1 MSILKENSPFNNY
14 SLLNS
19 IKFIAITQII
29 KKYKISK
36 IELKFFDD
44 ELKNHLLKYFED
56 LNLKF
61 NFLETIKKNNT
72 DNSFHLLPKIIRN
85 FLNFIVKIVNFYS
98 FREKKKFFN
107 SKEVL
112 IVSHF
117 SHFNEANLN
126 KNIFSPYQWVD
137 ITKYLN
143 RKIIYKFSIQQ
154 KVKIQNCI

>member
-85 FLNFIVKIVNFYS
+85 FFEFY
-98 FREKKKFFN
+98 
-107 SKEVL
+107 
-112 IVSHF
+112 
-117 SHFNEANLN
+117 
-126 KNIFSPYQWVD
+126 
-137 ITKYLN
+137 
-143 RKIIYKFSIQQ
+143 
-154 KVKIQNCI
+154 C